1 METISPLAAHLAG
14 ILILILIGPIGS
26 WMARGPER

>member
-1 METISPLAAHLAG
+1 METISSLAAYLAG

-26 WMARGPER
+26 RVARGPER